1 MKKALSNLYI
11 ALIMIFLYAPMLVMI
26 ILSFNESAS
35 TSVMTGFSLKWY
47 GELFNDTSTL
57 TALRNTLVLAIVSSI
72 ISTIIGTAAAVGISN
87 MKKKWVQSSV
97 LTVTN
102 IPMMSPE
109 IVTGVSLMLLFVFV
123 GKLVGMSDVLGF
135 PTLLIAHVTFNLPYV
150 ILSVL
155 PKLRQTDKHL
165 SEAAQDLGCTPVQA
179 FFKVVLPN
187 ISSGIITGF
196 IMAFTLSLDDFII
209 SYFVSGPKFQTLPI
223 VIFSMTKKKVKPDMY
238 ALSTLIFVAVLVLLV
253 IMNVTQ
259 SKSEKKKDE
268 KKSEAKKAERKRK
281 FKKAVCV
288 VLVISIL
295 AGVFS
300 VSKSLITTERLDT
313 DALVGNYDV
322 PELKGT
328 EINVYNWGE
337 YISDGSEGTLDVIK
351 EFEKLTGIKVN
362 YAMFDSNED
371 LYSKLKSGGVSY
383 DVLVPSDY
391 MIARMISEDMLQPI
405 NFDNV
410 PNISYISDKY
420 KNAYFD
426 PDGKY
431 TVAYTGGMVGLIYNT
446 TMVDEAP
453 TSWSVMWD
461 EKYSGQILTFNNS
474 RDAFGVAQYL
484 LGYSIN
490 STDKSQWDEAAQK
503 LIEQKPL
510 IQSYV
515 MDEVFDKMEMGEAA
529 IAPYYAGDYLTMA
542 DINPDLAFVY
552 PDEGTNIFIDAMCIP
567 ANAKN
572 KEAAELFINF
582 MCEPEIALAN
592 ANYLGYLCPNTAVL
606 SDDRYEYKDNEV
618 LYPEKEVKTEYF
630 HNLDQDMLDYLA
642 SLWEKVKLA

>member
-26 ILSFNESAS
+26 VLSFNESAS

-238 ALSTLIFVAVLVLLV
+238 ALSTLIFVAVLVLLI

-337 YISDGSEGTLDVIK
+337 YISDGSEGTLDVVK

-453 TSWSVMWD
+453 TSWNVMWD